1 MKESKLEGLSMVDQ
15 QWNRENGNEEP
26 KKIFIIIVRKP
37 VATIYTLQMVTTL
50 EGSI

>member
-26 KKIFIIIVRKP
+26 KKILIIVRKP
-37 VATIYTLQMVTTL
+37 VATIYTLQMVITI